1 MPANSTKSQVLLIEK
16 VKNRMMT
23 SIYILSF
30 LSIYFVVVFV
40 VPSVRVKRRTGV
52 NPYVFKNTESAHDFL
67 GKVSAPI
74 TSLIFIV
81 ALVNL
86 FYPECLL
93 YFAPFTWLEISILKY
108 VGFAF
113 IHLALL
119 WIIVAQVQMSNSW
132 RVGIDHSAKTELKTN
147 GLFSVSRNPVFF
159 GMLVTLAGVFLIFPN
174 AITLLVFVSSTLLF
188 QVQVRLEEEYLK
200 SVYTNI
206 YMHYC
211 TKVRH
216 WL

>member
-1 MPANSTKSQVLLIEK
+1 MIAN
-16 VKNRMMT
+16 
-23 SIYILSF
+23 IYIVAF
-30 LSIYFVVVFV
+30 LILYFLIVFITPSI
-40 VPSVRVKRRTGV
+40 RVKRKTGI
-52 NPYVFKNTESAHDFL
+52 NPYVFKNTDSAHDFL

-86 FYPECLL
+86 FYPEGLQ

-108 VGFAF
+108 TGFAF

-147 GLFSVSRNPVFF
+147 GLFSVSQNPVFL
-159 GMLVTLAGVFLIFPN
+159 GMLVTLAGIFFILPN
-174 AITLLVFVSSTLLF
+174 AITLLVATVSVMLF
-188 QVQVRLEEEYLK
+188 QVQVRLEEEYLSK
-200 SVYTNI
+200 THANTYIVY
-206 YMHYC
+206 C
-211 TKVRH
+211 KKVRR
-216 WL
+216 WI

>member
-1 MPANSTKSQVLLIEK
+1 
-16 VKNRMMT
+16 MMT

-40 VPSVRVKRRTGV
+40 VPSVRVKRKTGI
-52 NPYVFKNTESAHDFL
+52 NPYVFNNTDSAHDFL

-86 FYPECLL
+86 FYPAGLQ

-108 VGFAF
+108 TGFAF

-147 GLFSVSRNPVFF
+147 GLFSVSRNPVFL
-159 GMLVTLAGVFLIFPN
+159 GMLVTLAGIFFILPN
-174 AITLLVFVSSTLLF
+174 AITLLVATVSVMLF
-188 QVQVRLEEEYLK
+188 QVQVRLEEEYLSK
-200 SVYTNI
+200 THANTYIVY
-206 YMHYC
+206 C
-211 TKVRH
+211 KKVRR
-216 WL
+216 WI

>member
-1 MPANSTKSQVLLIEK
+1 MA
-16 VKNRMMT
+16 T
-23 SIYILSF
+23 SIYTLGF
-30 LSIYFVVVFV
+30 LVLYFLVVFV
-40 VPSVRVKRRTGV
+40 VPSVRVKGKTGI
-52 NPYVFKNTESAHDFL
+52 NPYVFKNTDSAHDFL

-86 FYPECLL
+86 FYPEGLQ

-108 VGFAF
+108 TGFAF

-147 GLFSVSRNPVFF
+147 GLFSVSRNPVFL
-159 GMLVTLAGVFLIFPN
+159 GMLVTLAGIFFILPN
-174 AITLLVFVSSTLLF
+174 AITLLVATVSVMLF
-188 QVQVRLEEEYLK
+188 QVQVRLEEEYLSK
-200 SVYTNI
+200 THANTYIVY
-206 YMHYC
+206 C
-211 TKVRH
+211 KKVRR
-216 WL
+216 WI

>member
-1 MPANSTKSQVLLIEK
+1 MITK
-16 VKNRMMT
+16 
-23 SIYILSF
+23 IYIVAF
-30 LSIYFVVVFV
+30 LILYFLIVFII
-40 VPSVRVKRRTGV
+40 PSVRVKRRTGI

-86 FYPECLL
+86 FYPKGLQ

-108 VGFAF
+108 TGFAF

-147 GLFSVSRNPVFF
+147 GLFSVSRNPVFL
-159 GMLVTLAGVFLIFPN
+159 GMLVTLAGIFFILPN
-174 AITLLVFVSSTLLF
+174 AITLLVATVSVMLF
-188 QVQVRLEEEYLK
+188 QVQVRLEEEYL
-200 SVYTNI
+200 SNI
-206 YMHYC
+206 HADKYITYC
-211 TKVRH
+211 KKVRR
-216 WL
+216 WI

>member
-1 MPANSTKSQVLLIEK
+1 MITK
-16 VKNRMMT
+16 
-23 SIYILSF
+23 IYIVAF
-30 LSIYFVVVFV
+30 LILYFLIVFII
-40 VPSVRVKRRTGV
+40 PSVRVKRRTGI

-86 FYPECLL
+86 FYPKGLQ

-108 VGFAF
+108 TGFAF

-147 GLFSVSRNPVFF
+147 GLFSISRNPVFL
-159 GMLVTLAGVFLIFPN
+159 GMLITLAGIFLIFPN
-174 AITLLVFVSSTLLF
+174 AITLLVAVVSALLF
-188 QVQVRLEEEYLK
+188 QVQVRLEEEYLN
-200 SVYTNI
+200 SVHADTYL
-206 YMHYC
+206 HYC
-211 TKVRH
+211 TKVHR
-216 WL
+216 WI

>member
-1 MPANSTKSQVLLIEK
+1 
-16 VKNRMMT
+16 
-23 SIYILSF
+23 
-30 LSIYFVVVFV
+30 VFV
-40 VPSVRVKRRTGV
+40 IPSVSVKRKTGI
-52 NPYVFKNTESAHDFL
+52 NPYVFKNTDSAHDFL
-67 GKVSAPI
+67 GKVSVPI

-200 SVYTNI
+200 SVHTNP
-206 YMHYC
+206 YLHYC
-211 TKVRH
+211 TKVHR
-216 WL
+216 WI